1 VNQAN
6 LMAQMRK
13 MQQEMGKAQEELAN
27 TVVTGTA
34 AGETVKV
41 EMTCDHRVKAVKI
54 APEAIDPGDAETLED
69 LIVVA
74 CNDALKKADE
84 AAQSRMGQVT
94 GGLRIP
100 GLS

>member
-1 VNQAN
+1 MNQAN
-6 LMAQMRK
+6 IMAQMRK
-13 MQQEMGKAQEELAN
+13 MQQEMTKAQEELAN
-27 TVVTGTA
+27 TVVTGSA
-34 AGETVKV
+34 AGETVRV
-41 EMTCDHRVKAVKI
+41 DMTCDHRVKSVKI
-54 APEAIDPGDAETLED
+54 SPEAIDPADAETLED

-84 AAQSRMGQVT
+84 ATQSRMGQVT

>member
-1 VNQAN
+1 MNQAN
-6 LMAQMRK
+6 IMAQMRK
-13 MQQEMGKAQEELAN
+13 MQQEMTKAQEDLAN
-27 TVVTGTA
+27 TVVSGNA
-34 AGETVKV
+34 AGETVRV
-41 EMTCDHRVKAVKI
+41 DVTCDHRVKAVKI
-54 APEAIDPGDAETLED
+54 AREAIDPEDPETLED

>member
-1 VNQAN
+1 MNQAN
-6 LMAQMRK
+6 IMAQMRK
-13 MQQEMGKAQEELAN
+13 MQQEMTKAQEELAE
-27 TVVTGTA
+27 TVVTGN
-34 AGETVKV
+34 AGGEAVRV
-41 EMTCDHRVKAVKI
+41 EMSCDHRVKAVKI
-54 APEAIDPGDAETLED
+54 AAEAIDPDDAETLED

-84 AAQSRMGQVT
+84 ATQSRMGQVT

>member
-13 MQQEMGKAQEELAN
+13 MQQEMAKAQEELAS
-27 TVVTGTA
+27 TVVTGSA

-41 EMTCDHRVKAVKI
+41 EMTCDHRVKAVTI
-54 APEAIDPGDAETLED
+54 APEAIDPADAETLED

-84 AAQSRMGQVT
+84 TAQARMGQLT

>member
-1 VNQAN
+1 
-6 LMAQMRK
+6 MAQMRK
-13 MQQEMGKAQEELAN
+13 MQQEMTKAQEELAN

-41 EMTCDHRVKAVKI
+41 EMTCDHRVKAVKVS
-54 APEAIDPGDAETLED
+54 PEAIDPADAETLED

-74 CNDALKKADE
+74 VNDALKKADE
-84 AAQSRMGQVT
+84 TAQARMGQVT
-94 GGLRIP
+94 GGLHIP

>member
-1 VNQAN
+1 
-6 LMAQMRK
+6 MAQMRK
-13 MQQEMGKAQEELAN
+13 MQQEMTKAQEELAN
-27 TVVTGTA
+27 TVVTGVA

-54 APEAIDPGDAETLED
+54 APEAIDPADAETLED
-69 LIVVA
+69 LVVVA

-84 AAQSRMGQVT
+84 TAQARMGQVT

>member
-1 VNQAN
+1 MNQAN
-6 LMAQMRK
+6 IMAQMRK
-13 MQQEMGKAQEELAN
+13 MQQEMTKAQEELAN
-27 TVVTGTA
+27 TIVTGTA
-34 AGETVKV
+34 AGETVRV
-41 EMTCDHRVKAVKI
+41 DMTCDHRVKSVEI
-54 APEAIDPGDAETLED
+54 APEAIDPADVETLED

-84 AAQSRMGQVT
+84 ATQSRMGQVT